1 MRSTVC
7 AALVCSFAL
16 VNAAAQA
23 PEHQVP
29 AKREP
34 PPGVLHNIIVKGNQR
49 YSSAD
54 IIKESGLTIGQ
65 HVTGPIIEKARLKLQ
80 NTELFNNVADEYK
93 YAGSPPAYD
102 LTFNI
107 AENDQ
112 LFPMRF
118 ERLGLSTEEIQ
129 KCLHDRID
137 LYSDRIPGTDGVL
150 NRYRD
155 AVQGCAVQK
164 NPSVKVKAAVS
175 NDDPKQLTVLF
186 APDAPQPTISQVVV
200 SGNEAV
206 DTGTI
211 LRAVNMVAIGVPLS
225 DTRLKLILDGSIKPL
240 YAAKG
245 YAAVTFP
252 KVETEPSK
260 TNEGVVLKV
269 QIKDG
274 PVFKFGLI
282 RFHGSGLDQDEIRAN
297 IPFKP
302 GQTFNGRQV
311 DDFRLWL
318 AHSMKQ
324 RGLLD
329 ASVSTEVQE
338 DDAKRAIDITY
349 NVAPGA
355 VYTFQTLDI
364 KGLDLV
370 TAPAIEKLWGEKPGK
385 PFNPDYPDFFLK
397 RVQEQGLFD
406 HLADTSSDY
415 TADASTH
422 NVTVHLYFKG
432 GESKQ
437 EIERKK
443 REERDKQQS
452 DGSWSPI

>member
-1 MRSTVC
+1 MRSIFCVAVVC
-7 AALVCSFAL
+7 LCALLS
-16 VNAAAQA
+16 NAQTQERKPA
-23 PEHQVP
+23 P
-29 AKREP
+29 KKDP
-34 PPGVLHNIIVKGNQR
+34 PPGVLHTITVKGSQN
-49 YSSAD
+49 YSPAD
-54 IIKESGLTIGQ
+54 IIKESGLKIGER
-65 HVTGPIIEKARLKLQ
+65 VSAPIIEQARQKLQ
-80 NTELFNNVADEYK
+80 KTELFNNVADSYK
-93 YAGSPPAYD
+93 FGGDPVAYD
-102 LTFNI
+102 LTFDI

-112 LFPMRF
+112 VFPMRF
-118 ERLGLSTEEIQ
+118 ERLGIPAEEIR
-129 KCLHDRID
+129 KCLHDRLE
-137 LYSDRIPGTDGVL
+137 LYSDRIPGTEAVL
-150 NRYRD
+150 RRYKD
-155 AVQGCAVQK
+155 AVQSCAAEK
-164 NPSVKVKAAVS
+164 NPSLKVKAAVS
-175 NDDPKQLTVLF
+175 NDDPKQLSILF
-186 APDAPQPTISQVVV
+186 TPDAPAPVISQVVV

-211 LRAVNMVAIGVPLS
+211 LRAVNLVAIGVPLS

-252 KVETEPSK
+252 KIETEPSK

-282 RFHGSGLDQDEIRAN
+282 RFHGTGMDQDEIRAN

-302 GQTFNGRQV
+302 GQTFNGKQV

-318 AHSMKQ
+318 AHSMRQ
-324 RGLLD
+324 RGFLE
-329 ASVSTEVQE
+329 ASVTTDNDE
-338 DDAKRAIDITY
+338 DDAKRAINLTY
-349 NVAPGA
+349 NVVPGS
-355 VYTFQTLDI
+355 VYNFQKLDI
-364 KGLDLV
+364 KGLDIV
-370 TAPAIEKLWGEKPGK
+370 SAPVIEKLWGEKPGK

-415 TADASTH
+415 TADAATH
-422 NVTVHLYFKG
+422 GVTVHLYFKG

-437 EIERKK
+437 ELERKK
-443 REERDKQQS
+443 KEEQERQQG

>member
-1 MRSTVC
+1 
-7 AALVCSFAL
+7 
-16 VNAAAQA
+16 
-23 PEHQVP
+23 
-29 AKREP
+29 
-34 PPGVLHNIIVKGNQR
+34 
-49 YSSAD
+49 
-54 IIKESGLTIGQ
+54 
-65 HVTGPIIEKARLKLQ
+65 
-80 NTELFNNVADEYK
+80 
-93 YAGSPPAYD
+93 
-102 LTFNI
+102 
-107 AENDQ
+107 
-112 LFPMRF
+112 MRF
-118 ERLGLSTEEIQ
+118 ERLGASADEIE
-129 KCLHDRID
+129 KCLRDRIV
-137 LYSDRIPGTDGVL
+137 LYSDQIPGTEGVL
-150 NRYRD
+150 KRYRD
-155 AVQGCAVQK
+155 AVQACAGEK
-164 NPSVKVKAAVS
+164 NSSKVKATVS

-186 APDAPQPTISQVVV
+186 APDAPVPTISQVVV

-211 LRAVNMVAIGVPLS
+211 LRAVNMVAVGVPLS

-260 TNEGVVLKV
+260 TNQGVVLKV

-274 PVFKFGLI
+274 PMFKFGLI
-282 RFHGSGLDQDEIRAN
+282 RFHGTGMDQDEIRAN

-318 AHSMKQ
+318 THSMKQ
-324 RGLLD
+324 RGLLE
-329 ASVSTEVQE
+329 ATVSAETDE
-338 DDAKRAIDITY
+338 DDTKRAV
-349 NVAPGA
+349 NVAYSVVPGA
-355 VYTFQTLDI
+355 VYRFQTLDI

-370 TAPAIEKLWGEKPGK
+370 TAPVVEKLWGEKPGK

-432 GESKQ
+432 GESKD
-437 EIERKK
+437 EKERKK
-443 REERDKQQS
+443 QKEKENQQS